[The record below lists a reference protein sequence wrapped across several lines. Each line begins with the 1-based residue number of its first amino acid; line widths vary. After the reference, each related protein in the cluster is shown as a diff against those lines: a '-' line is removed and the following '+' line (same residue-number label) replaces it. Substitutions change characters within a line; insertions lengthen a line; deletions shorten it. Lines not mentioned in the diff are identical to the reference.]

1 MKGIGRLAIAIVV
14 TGGLGGVTLT
24 PAWSQNPG
32 QPTPA
37 LHCKASSET
46 FPRPAQP
53 QGGKLVPVI
62 VRYMIV
68 VASRPDGPE
77 PPERAA
83 ENERVRYF
91 GKRVQRH
98 FWPPTGHAS
107 PEKWN
112 INDVWRP
119 AGIQFYI
126 LRAETCQYLVDEV
139 SSIPLPIP
147 SPADLSQFHRL
158 NELFNAPGFKGVD
171 VYIWP
176 SFNSD
181 GGYGSPRVTDNGPV
195 AGAVWLKAGVFEIEG
210 PYRKAKTLS
219 PTDPGLPFDTVLLVA
234 HELGHFL
241 KLSHRCA
248 KDGSPPPPPP
258 ICQRPGTNEIL
269 MSAWADGTLLKP
281 DEREAAINMLNR
293 MGVD

>member
-1 MKGIGRLAIAIVV
+1 MNGIWRLAIAIVV
-14 TGGLGGVTLT
+14 AAGLGWVTLT
-24 PAWSQNPG
+24 AAWAQNPG
-32 QPTPA
+32 QPPLA
-37 LHCKASSET
+37 PHCKASSET
-46 FPRPAQP
+46 FSRPAQP
-53 QGGKLVPVI
+53 RGGKLVPVI

-68 VASRPDGPE
+68 VASQPDGPE
-77 PPERAA
+77 PPERAP
-83 ENERVRYF
+83 ENERVRRF

-112 INDVWRP
+112 INDIWRP
-119 AGIQFYI
+119 AGIHFYI
-126 LRAETCQYLVDEV
+126 LRTETCQYLVDQV
-139 SSIPLPIP
+139 GSIPLPIP
-147 SPADLSQFHRL
+147 NPDDLSQFHRL
-158 NELFNAPGFKGVD
+158 NEAFNAPGFKGVD
-171 VYIWP
+171 VYVWP

-181 GGYGSPRVTDNGPV
+181 GGYGSPRVNDTGPV

-241 KLSHRCA
+241 KLSHRCT
-248 KDGSPPPPPP
+248 KDGPPP
-258 ICQRPGTNEIL
+258 ICTRPGTNEML

-281 DEREAAINMLNR
+281 DEPETAKRLLNR
-293 MGVD
+293 MGID